1 MVVPPCLGARARGSH
16 VLQPGRPVSPCAHP
30 LPEACR
36 AGSSGVGS
44 SVSVRSKAKAAV
56 VGAGAAPRS
65 PAQPLFL
72 PPWGAGGT
80 CSSAVSVRFGGQQ
93 VTVDPHPSVR
103 VWRPEGDVRAW
114 KCVAVWLVLQH

>member
-16 VLQPGRPVSPCAHP
+16 VLQPGRPVSMYTPAARG
-30 LPEACR
+30 LQGR
-36 AGSSGVGS
+36 IQRRRFL
-44 SVSVRSKAKAAV
+44 SVSEKQGQGGRGRGRRRSPLARTAAV
-56 VGAGAAPRS
+56 P
-65 PAQPLFL
+65 

-103 VWRPEGDVRAW
+103 VWRPEGDVRVW